1 MSDDRTE
8 EEIGFQIGYE
18 RTEYGFCR
26 QDLDAMGE
34 RAVRNDLNSGKYG
47 HVGIPVFSFVSAWL
61 ADAEFARLAADS
73 AKRDEREDRTLAI
86 AENALSI
93 AKDANRIASEDL
105 AAARLNARWAMW
117 AAIIATIAA
126 TIATKDQIV
135 ALVISWLP

>member
-1 MSDDRTE
+1 MNADRTE
-8 EEIGFQIGYE
+8 EEVGFQIEYE
-18 RTEYGFCR
+18 RTSFGVCR
-26 QDLDAMGE
+26 QDLDALGE

-47 HVGIPVFSFVSAWL
+47 HAGLASFEFVSAWL
-61 ADAEFARLAADS
+61 ADAVFVRSEAES
-73 AKRDEREDRTLAI
+73 AKRDEREARTLAI
-86 AENALSI
+86 SEDALSI
-93 AKDANRIASEDL
+93 ARDANRIASEDL